1 MKIHLNTTNFRKRVL
16 YGVCYLALP
25 RGNCLI
31 TAHPVH
37 LIEPVFCGSACAHLV
52 IAGARKESLVCLI
65 RSILITLVRGL
76 HGRFGFYQKA
86 MGGISPARPTSPRQK
101 ARITTSELRRRGNSE
116 LASAQL
122 PLSRRLDGFV
132 AKPYQSRD
140 GISLRLL
147 RIREVRFAPIVFSN
161 SGSGCQALQPSSLPG
176 PLFSPR

>member
-76 HGRFGFYQKA
+76 HGRFGFLPKGDGRNFSSAPYK
-86 MGGISPARPTSPRQK
+86 PA
-101 ARITTSELRRRGNSE
+101 SES
-116 LASAQL
+116 
-122 PLSRRLDGFV
+122 
-132 AKPYQSRD
+132 
-140 GISLRLL
+140 
-147 RIREVRFAPIVFSN
+147 
-161 SGSGCQALQPSSLPG
+161 
-176 PLFSPR
+176 

>member
-1 MKIHLNTTNFRKRVL
+1 M
-16 YGVCYLALP
+16 A
-25 RGNCLI
+25 
-31 TAHPVH
+31 
-37 LIEPVFCGSACAHLV
+37 GSA
-52 IAGARKESLVCLI
+52 S
-65 RSILITLVRGL
+65 
-76 HGRFGFYQKA
+76 YQKA

-161 SGSGCQALQPSSLPG
+161 SGSGCQALQPSSLPDHCSLRG
-176 PLFSPR
+176 RDKQSACKVTLVVQCCNRGRSFRALAKNRTNSPSPSSRQGRLFPAV